1 MHFYEQQDIKQER
14 HLEQNVFQVLG
25 LLTSK
30 HALKKTKQTLTAL
43 ILIPIQSF

>member
-25 LLTSK
+25 LLLNIKTCI
-30 HALKKTKQTLTAL
+30 KKTKKH
-43 ILIPIQSF
+43 

>member
-1 MHFYEQQDIKQER
+1 MNFYEQQDINQER

-30 HALKKTKQTLTAL
+30 HALTFLV
-43 ILIPIQSF
+43 